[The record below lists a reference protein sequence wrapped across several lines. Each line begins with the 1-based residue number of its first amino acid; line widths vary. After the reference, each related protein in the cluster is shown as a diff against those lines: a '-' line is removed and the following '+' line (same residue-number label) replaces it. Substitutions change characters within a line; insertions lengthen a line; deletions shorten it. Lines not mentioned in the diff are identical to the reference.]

1 MDCFLA
7 SFECLLGLTFM
18 KHVSMK
24 QLALERL
31 DHVLLVVEVSVGTFN
46 LLSAKLILVLLLLG
60 VNFTTSNL
68 LFFELLDT
76 VLLTLVS

>member
-18 KHVSMK
+18 KHVGMK